1 MNKRCI
7 YGVLIIASVL
17 VFLAS
22 CLSQDKGKNKTID
35 VESTKDVP
43 EFFLNPP
50 KSESKIYGVG
60 TAKMARLDL
69 SRKMAVSRARD
80 DIAFQVRTQVESS
93 VIDYAQESGAEENS
107 QLLSFV
113 ETVSRQIANTTLQ
126 GTQLEEVG
134 TSEGGTVYIL
144 VSFPRSHVLKS
155 ASQIFSRNEDAAFAE
170 FKAKEAL
177 KKLDAKL
184 GNNPT
189 EE

>member
-1 MNKRCI
+1 MNKS
-7 YGVLIIASVL
+7 YVYVLIIMLSV
-17 VFLAS
+17 VSVLAS
-22 CLSQDKGKNKTID
+22 CASKGAAQGQTVD
-35 VESTKDVP
+35 VGNTKDVP
-43 EFFLNPP
+43 DFFLNPP

-93 VIDYAQESGAEENS
+93 VIDYAQESGAGENS
-107 QLLSFV
+107 QLLSFA
-113 ETVSRQIANTTLQ
+113 ETISRQIANTTLQ

-134 TSEGGTVYIL
+134 TSKDGTVYVL
-144 VSFPRSHVLKS
+144 LSFPRANVLKT

-184 GNNPT
+184 GNKPT
-189 EE
+189 E